1 MLLTSKFGWLV
12 IISLPPFFKWEGG
25 EFQIISCSF
34 RSFYIQFLE
43 DDMTKPIT
51 PLIAADII
59 IELIDIPS
67 RPIVLI

>member
-1 MLLTSKFGWLV
+1 MG
-12 IISLPPFFKWEGG
+12 GG

-43 DDMTKPIT
+43 DDMSKPIT

-67 RPIVLI
+67 RPIVLIERSYPPYGSLPLS